1 MTDEFLP
8 FCRPSIDKNTI
19 AEVIDCLRS
28 GWITTGPRVAKF
40 EALLE
45 NYHDLEPGTIMCCS
59 SATAG
64 LLMVLLA
71 MDLQPGDEVVT
82 TPMTFAATLNTIVLA
97 GGIPRLVDV
106 ERASYN
112 IDLDKVA
119 AAIGPKTKAVM
130 PVHFAGQPVDMD
142 RLNQMAGQHG
152 LRVIEDAA
160 HAIGT
165 QDRGRRIGSFG
176 DVQVFSFHPNKNITT
191 GEGGAVVCRDSAMRD
206 RIGKLRFHGI
216 DRNAWQRFGKEG
228 TPQYDIT
235 LAGYK
240 FNMMDM
246 QAAMG
251 IHQLPKLE
259 GFIEQRTR
267 LAMRYRELLC
277 GWKELVLPAGSEPEN
292 RHAWHLFAPLVDLGY
307 VGFSRDEFMSRLK
320 KHNIGTGLHYQAV
333 HLSSFYGKQ
342 FGYKRGDF
350 PNAEFIS
357 DRIVSLP
364 LFPSMGEQDQDRVVS
379 AMKAVFQN

>member
-8 FCRPSIDKNTI
+8 FCRPSIDEKTI
-19 AEVIDCLRS
+19 AEVADCLRS

-45 NYHDLEPGTIMCCS
+45 DYHDLEPDTVMCCS

-71 MDLQPGDEVVT
+71 MDLQPGDEVIT

-106 ERASYN
+106 DRTTYN

-119 AAIGPKTKAVM
+119 AAIGPKTRAVM
-130 PVHFAGQPVDMD
+130 PVHFAGLPVDMD
-142 RLNQMAGQHG
+142 RLNQIAGQHG

-165 QDRGRRIGSFG
+165 QNRRRKIGSFG

-191 GEGGAVVCRDSAMRD
+191 GEGGAVICRDPAMRD

-228 TPQYDIT
+228 TPQYDIA
-235 LAGYK
+235 LAGHK

-267 LAMRYRELLC
+267 LATRYRELL
-277 GWKELVLPAGSEPEN
+277 GDRRELVLPAGGDSED
-292 RHAWHLFAPLVDLGY
+292 RHAWHLFAPLVDLDS
-307 VGFSRDEFMSRLK
+307 VDFSRDEFMFRLK

-333 HLSSFYGKQ
+333 HLSSFYEKQ

-364 LFPSMGEQDQDRVVS
+364 LFPSMGERNQDRVVA
-379 AMKAVFQN
+379 AMEAVFES